1 MRAVVY
7 QSCKIHN
14 STWKHFQRHSWC
26 KRVGGCH
33 IKDPYLFDLLKS
45 GLIAIIYSLESS
57 LSLFPPHGILA
68 WTLYW
73 VVVWFIGVVDM
84 SFLIFE
90 LLYLPHAAHALFLVH
105 LQATA
110 YIRNIGN
117 DMGYDSDD
125 NITTERIWATSRQ
138 QLSTKPDGMWEMTLR
153 VYGLPD
159 QRICLLVNDNIW
171 NLING
176 QPAPI
181 QIEETDLRK
190 DLFTTIV
197 ESIVVVV

>member
-1 MRAVVY
+1 
-7 QSCKIHN
+7 
-14 STWKHFQRHSWC
+14 
-26 KRVGGCH
+26 
-33 IKDPYLFDLLKS
+33 
-45 GLIAIIYSLESS
+45 
-57 LSLFPPHGILA
+57 
-68 WTLYW
+68 
-73 VVVWFIGVVDM
+73 
-84 SFLIFE
+84 
-90 LLYLPHAAHALFLVH
+90 
-105 LQATA
+105 
-110 YIRNIGN
+110 
-117 DMGYDSDD
+117 
-125 NITTERIWATSRQ
+125 
-138 QLSTKPDGMWEMTLR
+138 MTLR